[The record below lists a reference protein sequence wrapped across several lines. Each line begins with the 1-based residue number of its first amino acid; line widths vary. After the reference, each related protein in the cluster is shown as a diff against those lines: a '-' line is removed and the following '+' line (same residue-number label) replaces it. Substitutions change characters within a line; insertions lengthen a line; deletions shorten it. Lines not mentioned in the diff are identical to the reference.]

1 MKTAFTVSIM
11 SVILA
16 LGILSAKKQ
25 NRIKREVYEK
35 CKKEKFK
42 PTHKEQLLNDVIE
55 TSKLSKA
62 DAG

>member
-25 NRIKREVYEK
+25 NRIKREGYEK

-42 PTHKEQLLNDVIE
+42 LTHKEQLLNDVIDA
-55 TSKLSKA
+55 SKLSKA